1 LREELLRYLERD
13 IKLTHK
19 SSNVLRIA
27 LVHDSLNPCG
37 GAERLALAMAK
48 ALKELGHSVDFYV
61 IEATDWSRVE
71 KLTPY
76 DRRVIDKEY
85 VLPPFKSFP
94 TVYSRLMH
102 WFGRDVVGYHIVKKY
117 NYDLVIATKQILV
130 PVFVDVLY
138 MHFPDFLPGFDYLYY
153 PERYLYNT
161 MLRIYSRPLELVTKT
176 LISSFKTIGYKPV
189 ILTNSR
195 FSASIIERFL
205 NTEAIVLYPPV
216 NVEKYLTLSKHGN
229 RENIVVTISRI
240 EPMKNLDI
248 ITDIA
253 KEVKEA
259 RFVIL
264 GSMQSSS
271 YYARLMRRIRM
282 LNLEGRVK
290 ILINAPEELKTE
302 ILKKAKI
309 YLHTTKYEH
318 FGIAV
323 VEAMAA
329 GLIPIVHKSGG
340 SWIDIV
346 DRGKYGMGFGT
357 IEELAETIE
366 YVMNADR
373 TGLSELRERAYKGS
387 QRFSFD
393 KFERNITRLLESLI
407 K

>member
-1 LREELLRYLERD
+1 MR
-13 IKLTHK
+13 K
-19 SSNVLRIA
+19 SSNTLHIA
-27 LVHDSLNPCG
+27 LVHESLNPCG
-37 GAERLALAMAK
+37 GAERLALAMAR
-48 ALKELGHSVDFYV
+48 ALKELGHSVDLYV

-71 KLTPY
+71 KLTSY

-94 TVYSRLMH
+94 TVYSRLLH
-102 WFGRDVVGYHIVKKY
+102 WLGRDVVGYHIVEKH

-161 MLRIYSRPLELVTKT
+161 MLRIYSRPLELATKT
-176 LISSFKTIGYKPV
+176 LISSFKTIRYKPV

-195 FSASIIERFL
+195 FSASIIGRFL
-205 NTEAIVLYPPV
+205 NAEAIVLYPPV
-216 NVEKYLTLSKHGN
+216 NIEKYLTLSKHGN

-253 KEVKEA
+253 KKVKEA

-309 YLHTTKYEH
+309 YLHPPKYEH

-329 GLIPIVHKSGG
+329 GLLPVIHRSGG
-340 SWIDIV
+340 PWTDIV
-346 DRGKYGMGFGT
+346 EFGNYGFGFSSL
-357 IEELAETIE
+357 EEAEHIIQSLTH
-366 YVMNADR
+366 
-373 TGLSELRERAYKGS
+373 LSEVELRTIRKRVAERVKTFSYESFLK
-387 QRFSFD
+387 RFNTIID
-393 KFERNITRLLESLI
+393 NLI
-407 K
+407 

>member
-1 LREELLRYLERD
+1 MGRD
-13 IKLTHK
+13 IELTHK
-19 SSNVLRIA
+19 NSNALRIA

-37 GAERLALAMAK
+37 GAERLALAMAR
-48 ALKELGHSVDFYV
+48 ALKELGHFVDLYV
-61 IEATDWSRVE
+61 IEASDWSRVE

-94 TVYSRLMH
+94 TVYSRILH
-102 WFGRDVVGYHIVKKY
+102 WLGRDVVGYHMVKKQ
-117 NYDLVIATKQILV
+117 NYDLIIATKQILV

-138 MHFPDFLPGFDYLYY
+138 MHFPDFHPSFDYLYY

-176 LISSFKTIGYKPV
+176 LISSFKSIGYKPV

-205 NTEAIVLYPPV
+205 NTEAIVLYPPA
-216 NVEKYLTLSKHGN
+216 NIEKYLTLSKHGN

-240 EPMKNLDI
+240 ERMKNLDI

-271 YYARLMRRIRM
+271 YYARLMRRIRR

-290 ILINAPEELKTE
+290 ILINAPEKLKTE

-309 YLHTTKYEH
+309 YLHPTKYEH

-346 DRGKYGMGFGT
+346 DRGEYGMGFRT
-357 IEELAETIE
+357 IEELKGAVE

-373 TGLSELRERAYKGS
+373 TGLSELREKACKGS

-393 KFERNITRLLESLI
+393 KFRRNIARLLKSLI
-407 K
+407 E

>member
-1 LREELLRYLERD
+1 MVR
-13 IKLTHK
+13 K
-19 SSNVLRIA
+19 SSNALRIA

-37 GAERLALAMAK
+37 GAERLALAMAR
-48 ALKELGHSVDFYV
+48 ALKELGQYVDLYV

-71 KLTPY
+71 RLTSCN
-76 DRRVIDKEY
+76 RRVVDREY

-94 TVYSRLMH
+94 TIYSRLLH
-102 WFGRDVVGYHIVKKY
+102 WFGRDVIGYHIVKKH

-161 MLRIYSRPLELVTKT
+161 MLRIYSRPLELVTRT
-176 LISSFKTIGYKPV
+176 LISLFKSIGYKPA

-205 NTEAIVLYPPV
+205 NIKAIVLYPPV
-216 NVEKYLTLSKHGN
+216 SIEKYLTLSKYRD

-240 EPMKNLDI
+240 EPMKDLEI
-248 ITDIA
+248 IIDIA

-264 GSMQSSS
+264 GSMQSNS
-271 YYARLMRRIRM
+271 YYAYLMRKIRM
-282 LNLEGRVK
+282 LNLEDRVK
-290 ILINAPEELKTE
+290 ILMNASEELKME

-309 YLHTTKYEH
+309 YLHPTKYEH

-329 GLIPIVHKSGG
+329 GLIPVVYKSGG
-340 SWIDIV
+340 PWTDIV
-346 DRGKYGMGFGT
+346 EFGNYGFGFSSL
-357 IEELAETIE
+357 EEAGYIIRSLTH
-366 YVMNADR
+366 
-373 TGLSELRERAYKGS
+373 LSEGELHTNRKRIMERVKTFSYESFLK
-387 QRFSFD
+387 RFNTIID
-393 KFERNITRLLESLI
+393 NLI
-407 K
+407 LII

>member
-1 LREELLRYLERD
+1 MRYLRRD
-13 IKLTHK
+13 VKLMRK
-19 SSNVLRIA
+19 SSNTLRIA

-37 GAERLALAMAK
+37 GAERLALAMAR
-48 ALKELGHSVDFYV
+48 ALKELGHSVDLYV
-61 IEATDWSRVE
+61 IEATDWNRVE
-71 KLTPY
+71 KLTSY
-76 DRRVIDKEY
+76 NRRVVDKEH

-94 TVYSRLMH
+94 IIYSRLLH
-102 WFGRDVVGYHIVKKY
+102 WFGRDVVGYHIVKKH

-161 MLRIYSRPLELVTKT
+161 MLRIYSRPLELATKT
-176 LISSFKTIGYKPV
+176 LISLLKSIRYKPA

-205 NTEAIVLYPPV
+205 NVKAIVLTPPV
-216 NVEKYLTLSKHGN
+216 NIEKYLTLSKHKD

-248 ITDIA
+248 IIDIA

-264 GSMQSSS
+264 GSMQSNS
-271 YYARLMRRIRM
+271 YYAHLMRRIRM
-282 LNLEGRVK
+282 LNLEDKVK
-290 ILINAPEELKTE
+290 VLVNASEELKME

-309 YLHTTKYEH
+309 YLHPTKYEH

-340 SWIDIV
+340 PWMDIV
-346 DRGKYGMGFGT
+346 EFGKYGFGFSNL
-357 IEELAETIE
+357 EEAEHIIYNLTH
-366 YVMNADR
+366 
-373 TGLSELRERAYKGS
+373 LSEGELCTIREKAVVKAKTFSYDVFLRRL
-387 QRFSFD
+387 
-393 KFERNITRLLESLI
+393 NIIVNNLTI
-407 K
+407 I